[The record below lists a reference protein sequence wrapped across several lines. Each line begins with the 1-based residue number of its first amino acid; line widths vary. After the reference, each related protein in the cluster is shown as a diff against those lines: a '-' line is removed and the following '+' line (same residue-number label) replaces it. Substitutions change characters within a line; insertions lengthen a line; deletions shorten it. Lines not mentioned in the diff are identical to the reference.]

1 MKAKNKGF
9 LMIEAVAGI
18 WILAVFISMTAP
30 MIKNSLKIKKSVIDE
45 TRYERNFLNVIEKMN
60 EEINEAHEI
69 WLRDD
74 KKGIRALYYIYNK
87 NDGTVSIK
95 SIVHYFSDNFEL
107 RRYTDTEAESKSD
120 ILIEDIKGNFF
131 QEDGFIKLKTKYKNR
146 EEEYVYRQ
154 K

>member
-9 LMIEAVAGI
+9 LMIEVVAGI